1 MLDRKEAAK
10 ELLQRERAKSG
21 LLDFVTYTM
30 PSYKVGEHHKFISDA
45 LERIAERKIRRLLI
59 QAPPRHGKSQ
69 LATIH
74 FPAWYLGKY
83 PDRQIITAAYNANFA
98 RDFGRSVRNLINEPA
113 YQNVFPVNL
122 AADAKAAN
130 RWHTD
135 QGGAYLAAGVGT
147 GITGRG
153 AHLIVV
159 DDPIRSRVDA
169 DSKLI
174 RDQLWGWYRSVLYTR
189 QMPDAC
195 IVVIQ
200 TRWHDDDLVGR
211 LLQDMETGGEEW
223 ELIDLPAFAMHNDSL
238 GRAYGDPLWP
248 DWYPTN
254 VLEQTRKAL
263 TSTDGPRE
271 WSALYQQ
278 RPITEEGAFF
288 QKEWF
293 RPYNH
298 KELMTRHRGNKEQ
311 YLQIYASSDYAVSS
325 GGGDYTVHL
334 IVGVDPNDDI
344 YLLDLWRGQTES
356 DEWVEQAL
364 RLMREWSP
372 LQWAEEAGQIEK
384 SVGPFLTKRMREEGI
399 YCFRKA
405 YSSASDK
412 STRARAIQ
420 ARMSMGKLYIPED
433 ALWADSFLYEASR
446 FPAGTNDDQVDALA
460 LIGRILDQ
468 MTTGTQ
474 SGYIGHEELSPTTYG
489 DIRKHQIRR
498 RRTGRKPREGIVVG
512 PTYGDIT
519 EDEAVIAALER
530 GRRGNPA
537 TV

>member
-1 MLDRKEAAK
+1 
-10 ELLQRERAKSG
+10 
-21 LLDFVTYTM
+21 
-30 PSYKVGEHHKFISDA
+30 
-45 LERIAERKIRRLLI
+45 
-59 QAPPRHGKSQ
+59 
-69 LATIH
+69 
-74 FPAWYLGKY
+74 
-83 PDRQIITAAYNANFA
+83 
-98 RDFGRSVRNLINEPA
+98 
-113 YQNVFPVNL
+113 
-122 AADAKAAN
+122 
-130 RWHTD
+130 
-135 QGGAYLAAGVGT
+135 
-147 GITGRG
+147 
-153 AHLIVV
+153 
-159 DDPIRSRVDA
+159 
-169 DSKLI
+169 
-174 RDQLWGWYRSVLYTR
+174 
-189 QMPDAC
+189 MPDAC